1 MSIKEV
7 SIQLYTAR
15 KFQPYEDILKF
26 FSDLGIKNIELFGA
40 DEFNEIEIK
49 DLLDKYNLRALS
61 THISFAG
68 IKDTEIAIRKL
79 KKLNIKH
86 AIVPAPDLSGNINWG
101 DNFNKSEQEW
111 LQFGKELSSYVKI
124 FEDNGLTLGYHNHSF
139 EFNKLPSGK
148 MPIECMLDYNENLK
162 FEIDIGWT
170 VAGKADPIKWINKY
184 AEKIIACHLKDFFS
198 KDQNL
203 LNHDQQS
210 AIGEG
215 FINWPLILSE
225 IYKTKCEVF
234 ALEHDDPSDYKD
246 FTLKSLKYL
255 KNI

>member
-1 MSIKEV
+1 MDSKKI
-7 SIQLYTAR
+7 SLQIYTAR
-15 KFQPYEDILKF
+15 HFKPYEDIFKF
-26 FSDLGIKNIELFGA
+26 LSETGMDKVELFEVEA
-40 DEFNEIEIK
+40 FNETKE
-49 DLLDKYNLRALS
+49 LMNKYNMSSPSCHFGFQNLENPNL
-61 THISFAG
+61 I
-68 IKDTEIAIRKL
+68 IEKL
-79 KKLNIKH
+79 KRANIQI
-86 AIVPAPDLSGNINWG
+86 AIVPSPSEKPGAKFSS
-101 DNFNKSEQEW
+101 NFDRNEEEW
-111 LQFGKELSSYVKI
+111 NEFGKKLSSYVKI